1 MTRTKTDREQ
11 NGDEDKDKEAADF
24 LDRIWALRFKV

>member
-11 NGDEDKDKEAADF
+11 NGDEDKDKEGADY
-24 LDRIWALRFKV
+24 LNREYGH

>member
-11 NGDEDKDKEAADF
+11 NGDEDKDKEGADY
-24 LDRIWALRFKV
+24 LNRIWALSS